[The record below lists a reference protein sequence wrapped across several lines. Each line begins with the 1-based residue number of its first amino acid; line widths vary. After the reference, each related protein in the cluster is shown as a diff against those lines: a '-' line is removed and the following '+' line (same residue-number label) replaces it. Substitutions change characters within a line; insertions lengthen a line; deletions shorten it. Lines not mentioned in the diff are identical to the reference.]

1 VLCELVAEGLI
12 SRRKR
17 SREELEKDLN
27 DWIREK
33 STLRVKRQRLPRVSR
48 RVSRLNRKKENM
60 ENIGLETTDLT
71 GEENHYKEEVISTQS
86 RILKGVYYSLRRG

>member
-1 VLCELVAEGLI
+1 VPLPPRIELKPPTLNTALASETQVEAEGPI

-17 SREELEKDLN
+17 SREELEKELN
-27 DWIREK
+27 DWIREE

-48 RVSRLNRKKENM
+48 LSRKKESM

-71 GEENHYKEEVISTQS
+71 GEENIS
-86 RILKGVYYSLRRG
+86 L